1 MALAHGNE
9 LPERIDHDARVDGA
23 ATLRET
29 QPAHQTEPLWV
40 AELRA
45 STLRVL
51 DDRPPESH
59 FTNDTRMPA
68 RRPRPRQTLG

>member
-1 MALAHGNE
+1 MTLAHRNE
-9 LPERIDHDARVDGA
+9 LPVPIEHDARVDGA

-29 QPAHQTEPLWV
+29 PPAHQTEPLWV

-51 DDRPPESH
+51 DDRSPESH
-59 FTNDTRMPA
+59 LTDDTGMPA
-68 RRPRPRQTLG
+68 CRPRPRQTLG